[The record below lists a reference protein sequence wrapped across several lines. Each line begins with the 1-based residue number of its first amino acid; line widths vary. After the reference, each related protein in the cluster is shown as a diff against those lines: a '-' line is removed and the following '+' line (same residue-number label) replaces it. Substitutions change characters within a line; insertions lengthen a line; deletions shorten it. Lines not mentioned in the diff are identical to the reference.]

1 LADTKSVALLLDD
14 PQNLYQQLLA
24 REAQAAAA
32 AHGFK
37 LLPAEWAQG
46 SPWTQLES
54 INALLRQKEGRPEG
68 VVIMLAGRLTRGPAE
83 RLVKTGLA
91 VVFIQRIPDWVL
103 ELQTTYRETLVAA
116 VSPRQERIGE
126 IQARHALRLLPAGSF
141 VLLITGDL
149 TTAAAVKRKQ
159 GFLDTVAQR
168 LPVQTLDGRW
178 SAAGTEQAI
187 AEWFRLG
194 AERERKIDLVV
205 CANDAMAAG
214 ARRAL
219 VRHDKAL
226 AGVPMIGC
234 DGLEQEGKP
243 MLARGEIQA
252 TVVVPPTT
260 PKALALL
267 AAYWATGT
275 RSDGVALLD
284 SESLPPLAA

>member
-1 LADTKSVALLLDD
+1 LAGTKSVALLLDD

-24 REAQAAAA
+24 REALSAAA
-32 AHGFK
+32 AHGLT
-37 LLPAEWAQG
+37 LLPTEWARG
-46 SPWTQLES
+46 SPWSQLES
-54 INALLRQKEGRPEG
+54 INALLRKKEAGPEG

-83 RLVKTGLA
+83 RLVKSGLA

-149 TTAAAVKRKQ
+149 STAAAVKRKQ

-168 LPVQTLDGRW
+168 LLVQALDGRW

-187 AEWFRLG
+187 AEWLRLG

-219 VRHDKAL
+219 SRHDKEL
-226 AGVPMIGC
+226 AGLPMIGC

-243 MLARGEIQA
+243 MLARGELAA

-260 PKALALL
+260 PKALELL
-267 AAYWATGT
+267 AGYWTSGV
-275 RSDGVALLD
+275 RSGGVVLLD
-284 SESLPPLAA
+284 SESLPPLVS

>member
-1 LADTKSVALLLDD
+1 LAGTKSVALLLDD

-24 REAQAAAA
+24 REAQSAAA
-32 AHGFK
+32 AHGLK
-37 LLPAEWAQG
+37 LLPPEWAQG

-54 INALLRQKEGRPEG
+54 INALLRKEPRPEG
-68 VVIMLAGRLTRGPAE
+68 IVIMLAGRLTRGPAE
-83 RLVKTGLA
+83 RLVKAGLA

-103 ELQTTYRETLVAA
+103 ELQAAYRETLVAA
-116 VSPRQERIGE
+116 VSPRQERLGE

-149 TTAAAVKRKQ
+149 TTAAAAKRKQ

-168 LPVQTLDGRW
+168 LLVQVLDGRW

-187 AEWFRLG
+187 SEWLRLG
-194 AERERKIDLVV
+194 AERDRKIDLVV

-219 VRHDKAL
+219 VRYDKAL

-234 DGLEQEGKP
+234 DGLAQEGKP
-243 MLARGEIQA
+243 MLAKGELVA

-260 PKALALL
+260 PKALELL
-267 AAYWATGT
+267 AAYWA
-275 RSDGVALLD
+275 SGVRPGGIALLD
-284 SESLPPLAA
+284 SESLPPLEAR

>member
-1 LADTKSVALLLDD
+1 MLDD

-24 REAQAAAA
+24 REALSAAA
-32 AHGFK
+32 AHGVK
-37 LLPAEWAQG
+37 LLPTEWAQG

-54 INALLRQKEGRPEG
+54 INALLRKKEARPEG
-68 VVIMLAGRLTRGPAE
+68 IVIMLAGRLTRGPAE
-83 RLVKTGLA
+83 RLVKGGLA

-141 VLLITGDL
+141 ALLITGDL
-149 TTAAAVKRKQ
+149 TTAAATKRKQ
-159 GFLDTVAQR
+159 GFLDAVGSR
-168 LPVQTLDGRW
+168 LLVQVLDGRW
-178 SAAGTEQAI
+178 SAAETDKAI
-187 AEWFRLG
+187 AEWLRIG
-194 AERERKIDLVV
+194 AERDRKLDLVV

-243 MLARGEIQA
+243 MLARGELVA

-260 PKALALL
+260 PKALELL
-267 AAYWATGT
+267 AAYWMSGA
-275 RSDGVALLD
+275 RSGGIALLD
-284 SESLPPLAA
+284 SESLPPLVS

>member
-1 LADTKSVALLLDD
+1 LAGTKSVALLLDD

-24 REAQAAAA
+24 REAQSAAA
-32 AHGFK
+32 AHGLK
-37 LLPAEWAQG
+37 LLPPEWAQG

-54 INALLRQKEGRPEG
+54 INALLRKEARPEG
-68 VVIMLAGRLTRGPAE
+68 IVIMLAGRLTRGPAE
-83 RLVKTGLA
+83 RLVKSGLA

-149 TTAAAVKRKQ
+149 STAAAVKRKQ

-168 LPVQTLDGRW
+168 LLVQALDGRW

-187 AEWFRLG
+187 AEWLRLG

-219 VRHDKAL
+219 SRHDKEL
-226 AGVPMIGC
+226 AGLPMIGC

-243 MLARGEIQA
+243 MLARGELAA

-260 PKALALL
+260 PKALELL
-267 AAYWATGT
+267 AGYWTSGV
-275 RSDGVALLD
+275 RSGGVVLLD
-284 SESLPPLAA
+284 SESLPPLVS